1 MEKAFLS
8 ESMENKKECL
18 TGDCP
23 PMNEKV
29 NPNIVKLSEGSGGRE
44 MHKLISEITSNLNRG
59 GWEHNDE
66 DSASLSIEGKKL
78 LFTTDSY
85 VVTPL
90 FFPGGDIGK
99 IAFCG
104 TVNDLSVMGAKP
116 LGISLG
122 LIIEEGFPKEDLFK
136 ILKTIGQ
143 LSKETDIPVVTG
155 DTKVM
160 EKGSVDKIIIN
171 TSGVGLSQAILDKK
185 LQTGDKIIVSGGIG
199 EHGTALLAKRFELE
213 TSIKTDSKPIW
224 EEINSIRNLIK
235 KAKDITRGGLAAVLN
250 EIAQK
255 DKRQFLIYE
264 EQIPLMNEVRALTEI
279 LGIEL
284 YSLACEGRFVC
295 ACSPEDEKAV
305 LERLRKFNP
314 MAATIGEVKEGNDVV
329 VQTNFGKKIL
339 SMPSGNIVPRIC

>member
-1 MEKAFLS
+1 
-8 ESMENKKECL
+8 
-18 TGDCP
+18 
-23 PMNEKV
+23 
-29 NPNIVKLSEGSGGRE
+29 
-44 MHKLISEITSNLNRG
+44 
-59 GWEHNDE
+59 
-66 DSASLSIEGKKL
+66 
-78 LFTTDSY
+78 
-85 VVTPL
+85 
-90 FFPGGDIGK
+90 
-99 IAFCG
+99 
-104 TVNDLSVMGAKP
+104 
-116 LGISLG
+116 
-122 LIIEEGFPKEDLFK
+122 
-136 ILKTIGQ
+136 LKTIGQ